1 VGNFEWRNASL
12 FAAPLRTRSGGVI
25 GAIRRDAGRCNGI
38 GNLFQRRA
46 IHSSR
51 DAAVVRLASSGIAEV
66 NDPIEKTLNLANP
79 GNFSRDLARAETY
92 QE

>member
-1 VGNFEWRNASL
+1 MGNLEWRDDSL
-12 FAAPLRTRSGGVI
+12 FAAPLRTRSGGII
-25 GAIRRDAGRCNGI
+25 GAVRRDVGRCNGA
-38 GNLFQRRA
+38 GNLFQRGA
-46 IHSSR
+46 IHPSR
-51 DAAVVRLASSGIAEV
+51 HAAVVRLASSGIAEV